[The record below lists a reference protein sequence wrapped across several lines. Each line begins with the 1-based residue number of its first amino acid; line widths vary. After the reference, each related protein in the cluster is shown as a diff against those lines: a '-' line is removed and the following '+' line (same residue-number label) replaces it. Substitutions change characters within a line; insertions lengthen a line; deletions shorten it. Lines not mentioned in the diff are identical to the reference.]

1 MLRSEAWPQCDAQ
14 RFKKHGPI
22 HNGQQ
27 HPLCKDCGRQGVLP
41 PENRVIAQDQRSL
54 GERLLRE
61 QISWQGICRAVG
73 VSMWWLMACTVAC
86 CEAAPEHVHVQ
97 PARRPGAVLLRRVEG
112 AADERHRL
120 VKKTAHE
127 PWRCWPSPE
136 ERGTASRCTSATAAA
151 RGRDTCGRTCPPRL
165 ERQPR
170 SRRIS
175 RWATQVSAPQIATK
189 RARRKP
195 GSPIPVSASTIRY
208 ASGCPDWCAR
218 HWPLPSRWR
227 IPSGRSGIASAII
240 T

>member
-61 QISWQGICRAVG
+61 QISWQGICRAG
-73 VSMWWLMACTVAC
+73 GSACGGSW
-86 CEAAPEHVHVQ
+86 
-97 PARRPGAVLLRRVEG
+97 PARSPAVRRPQSMCMSSQLDVRARCSCDASRGQ
-112 AADERHRL
+112 ADERHRL

-127 PWRCWPSPE
+127 PWRCRPSPE

-151 RGRDTCGRTCPPRL
+151 RGRDTCGRPCPPRL
-165 ERQPR
+165 ECQPR

-195 GSPIPVSASTIRY
+195 GSPIPE
-208 ASGCPDWCAR
+208 
-218 HWPLPSRWR
+218 
-227 IPSGRSGIASAII
+227 
-240 T
+240 